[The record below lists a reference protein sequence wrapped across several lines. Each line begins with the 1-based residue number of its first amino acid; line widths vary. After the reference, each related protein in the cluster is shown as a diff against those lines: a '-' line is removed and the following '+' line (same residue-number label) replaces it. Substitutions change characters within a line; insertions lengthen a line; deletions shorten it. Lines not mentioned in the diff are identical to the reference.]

1 MSCIIQIYNLSLQHK
16 IKNMTFDKITDDGR
30 LWAVR
35 YNGESD
41 NALYTLFDK
50 WGDVVW
56 LRQFF
61 RDNWD
66 DLIAYF
72 KVTDINQAI
81 EDTIEDSDQLQCL
94 MLDLNPDSDL
104 ELLFHPL
111 ENFRTSEVVLG
122 KEKARLKRTIRH
134 SSWLRIYAIKLSQG
148 VYVITGG
155 AIKLTLKMEERKHTK
170 AELAKLE
177 KVRHFLLNEDIIDDD
192 SFIDYVTT
200 I

>member
-1 MSCIIQIYNLSLQHK
+1 
-16 IKNMTFDKITDDGR
+16 MTFDKITDDGR

-104 ELLFHPL
+104 ELLFHHWK
-111 ENFRTSEVVLG
+111 TS
-122 KEKARLKRTIRH
+122 APRRWC
-134 SSWLRIYAIKLSQG
+134 S
-148 VYVITGG
+148 
-155 AIKLTLKMEERKHTK
+155 
-170 AELAKLE
+170 AK
-177 KVRHFLLNEDIIDDD
+177 KKP
-192 SFIDYVTT
+192 S
-200 I
+200 